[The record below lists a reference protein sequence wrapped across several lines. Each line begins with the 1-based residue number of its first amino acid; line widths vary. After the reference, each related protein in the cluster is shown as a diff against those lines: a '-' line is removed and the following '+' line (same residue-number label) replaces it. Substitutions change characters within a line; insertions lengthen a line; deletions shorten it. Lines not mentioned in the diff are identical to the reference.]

1 LTIIINGNTIVN
13 INDIEIRYQLGDFS
27 RGIVM
32 RKNLL
37 LILSIIVL
45 ILGFG
50 IHNPVLAAGSSSE
63 DIKKAEVSIDQAIDF
78 ASKGNL
84 SDAQKSYDEFN
95 KTWRQIEEGIKGDS
109 ATAYRDIESNMGKV
123 VYAFTLKKQ
132 DQVLQGLQD
141 LKAVNEK
148 VASGGYSKESG
159 FKKEDISLDDFI
171 LLLQETK
178 KEVKEQNQN
187 QALEGIKKA
196 SSSWLSVE
204 GVVVAQSASVY
215 SDSERDLVT
224 IQAMLAAN
232 PPNYKAANKTIDNM
246 VKYLTPLADKS
257 KYTYW
262 DAAMILIREGL
273 EALLVVIALMSFVKK
288 SGEGKG
294 KGWIWTGVLSG
305 LGISLILAIIVKFV
319 ISSGAFGNNNAL
331 IGGWTGVF
339 AAVMLLYMS
348 YWLHSQSNIAD
359 WNRYIREKSQ
369 TALTTGKLVS
379 LGVLAFLA
387 VFREGTE
394 TVLFYIGM
402 ASQIKL
408 QSLLIGFL
416 IGAAILG
423 ILAYLMIYVGL
434 KLPLRPFFMVSSVIV
449 FYLCIKFTGMGIHSL
464 QLAGLIQTTNS
475 QSIPSIDF
483 FALYPSWE
491 STIPQI
497 FLVLGAVMILL
508 LKKFKNKKLIALN
521 NNNMESR
528 KLS

>member
-1 LTIIINGNTIVN
+1 M
-13 INDIEIRYQLGDFS
+13 F
-27 RGIVM
+27 
-32 RKNLL
+32 KNLL
-37 LILSIIVL
+37 LKLSILLL
-45 ILGFG
+45 IFGFG
-50 IHNPVLAAGSSSE
+50 IHNPVSAAGNSSE
-63 DIKKAEVSIDQAIDF
+63 DIKRAEVSIDQAIDF
-78 ASKGNL
+78 ASKGDL
-84 SDAQKSYDEFN
+84 EKAKKSYDQFN
-95 KTWRQIEEGIKGDS
+95 KSWREIEEGIKAES
-109 ATAYRDIESNMGKV
+109 ATAYRDIESNMGQA

-132 DQVLQGLQD
+132 DQVLQALNGL
-141 LKAVNEK
+141 KEVNQK
-148 VASGGYSKESG
+148 FASGGYPKESG
-159 FKKEDISLDDFI
+159 FKKDDISLEDFI

-178 KEVKEQNQN
+178 KEVNKQNRTE
-187 QALEGIKKA
+187 ALASIKKA
-196 SSSWLSVE
+196 RSSWLSVE
-204 GVVVAQSASVY
+204 GVVVAQSAKVY

-224 IQAMLAAN
+224 IQAMLSAN
-232 PPNYKAANKTIDNM
+232 PPNYKQAEKTINNM
-246 VKYLTPLADKS
+246 VKYLTPLAEKS
-257 KYTYW
+257 SYTYW

-288 SGEGKG
+288 SAEGKG

-305 LGISLILAIIVKFV
+305 LGVSVILALIVKFV
-319 ISSGAFGNNNAL
+319 ISSGAFGDNNAL
-331 IGGWTGVF
+331 IAGWTGVF

-408 QSLLIGFL
+408 SALLLGFL
-416 IGAAILG
+416 LGAAILG
-423 ILAYLMIYVGL
+423 ILAYLMVFVGL
-434 KLPLRPFFMVSSVIV
+434 KLPLRPFFMVSSIIV

-464 QLAGLIQTTNS
+464 QLAGFVPTTNS

-497 FLVLGAVMILL
+497 ILVLGAIIILL
-508 LKKFKNKKLIALN
+508 SKRFKNKNLIAVNKTN
-521 NNNMESR
+521 NESG

>member
-1 LTIIINGNTIVN
+1 M
-13 INDIEIRYQLGDFS
+13 S
-27 RGIVM
+27 R
-32 RKNLL
+32 NLL
-37 LILSIIVL
+37 IKLSIFL
-45 ILGFG
+45 LLLGIG
-50 IHNPVLAAGSSSE
+50 LHNPVQAAGSSKE
-63 DIKKAEVSIDQAIDF
+63 DIKKAEVSVDQAIDF

-84 SDAQKSYDEFN
+84 TEAEKSYEQFN
-95 KTWRQIEEGIKGDS
+95 KTWRLIEEGIKADS
-109 ATAYRDIESNMGKV
+109 TTAYRDIESNMGKV
-123 VYAFTLKKQ
+123 VYAFTIKKQ
-132 DQVLQGLQD
+132 DQVMTALRD

-148 VASGGYSKESG
+148 MASGGYPKESG

-171 LLLQETK
+171 VLLQETK
-178 KEVKEQNQN
+178 KEISEQNQRE
-187 QALEGIKKA
+187 ALKGIKRA
-196 SSSWLSVE
+196 SDSWLSVE

-224 IQAMLAAN
+224 IQAMLSSN
-232 PPNYKAANKTIDNM
+232 PPNYIEAKRTIDKM
-246 VKYLTPLADKS
+246 VNYLTPLAEKS
-257 KYTYW
+257 QYTYW

-288 SGEGKG
+288 SGAGKG
-294 KGWIWTGVLSG
+294 RAWILSGVISG
-305 LGISLILAIIVKFV
+305 LGVSVILALIVKFV

-369 TALTTGKLVS
+369 TALTTGKLIS

-394 TVLFYIGM
+394 TVLFYVGM
-402 ASQIKL
+402 ASQIKI

-416 IGAAILG
+416 IGAALLG
-423 ILAYLMIYVGL
+423 ILAYLMIFVGL
-434 KLPLRPFFMVSSVIV
+434 KLPLRPFFMVSSIIV

-475 QSIPSIDF
+475 ESIPSIEF

-491 STIPQI
+491 STIPQVI
-497 FLVLGAVMILL
+497 LVIGAAIILL
-508 LKKFKNKKLIALN
+508 TKNIKNQKLITEKSN
-521 NNNMESR
+521 
-528 KLS
+528 

>member
-1 LTIIINGNTIVN
+1 MN
-13 INDIEIRYQLGDFS
+13 
-27 RGIVM
+27 
-32 RKNLL
+32 KNLL
-37 LILSIIVL
+37 PKLFILL
-45 ILGFG
+45 LLLGFV
-50 IHNPVLAAGSSSE
+50 IHTPVNAAGNSSE
-63 DIKKAEVSIDQAIDF
+63 DMKKAEVSVDKAINF

-84 SDAQKSYDEFN
+84 TEAQTAYEQFD
-95 KTWRQIEEGIKGDS
+95 KTWREIEDGIKAES
-109 ATAYRDIESNMGKV
+109 AAAYRDIESNMGTV

-132 DQVLQGLQD
+132 DQVLKALQS

-148 VASGGYSKESG
+148 FTSGGYPKDAS
-159 FKKEDISLDDFI
+159 FKKENISLDDFI
-171 LLLQETK
+171 FLLQQTK
-178 KEVKEQNQN
+178 KEVKEHNQSG
-187 QALEGIKKA
+187 ALAGIKKA

-204 GVVVAQSASVY
+204 GVVVAQSSSVY

-232 PPNYKAANKTIDNM
+232 PPNYKEAEKTIDNM
-246 VKYLTPLADKS
+246 IKYLTPLVEKTS
-257 KYTYW
+257 YTYW

-288 SGEGKG
+288 SGDGKG

-305 LGISLILAIIVKFV
+305 LGVSVILALIVKFV

-331 IGGWTGVF
+331 IAGWTGVF

-369 TALTTGKLVS
+369 TALSTGKLVS
-379 LGVLAFLA
+379 LGILAFLA

-408 QSLLIGFL
+408 QSLLFGFL

-423 ILAYLMIYVGL
+423 ILAYLMIFVGV

-464 QLAGLIQTTNS
+464 QLAGLIQTTNTS
-475 QSIPSIDF
+475 HIPSIEF

-491 STIPQI
+491 STIPQVI
-497 FLVLGAVMILL
+497 LVIGAVIILL
-508 LKKFKNKKLIALN
+508 LKKQKHTAANIIKN
-521 NNNMESR
+521 ESR

>member
-1 LTIIINGNTIVN
+1 
-13 INDIEIRYQLGDFS
+13 
-27 RGIVM
+27 M
-32 RKNLL
+32 RKNF
-37 LILSIIVL
+37 ILTVSILVFIF
-45 ILGFG
+45 GFG
-50 IHNPVLAAGSSSE
+50 LNIPSVTASGNSRE

-78 ASKGNL
+78 ASHGNL
-84 SDAQKSYDEFN
+84 PEAEKAYNQFN
-95 KTWRQIEEGIKGDS
+95 KTWRQIEEGIKAHS

-132 DQVLQGLQD
+132 DQVVGSLQD

-148 VASGGYSKESG
+148 FASGGYPKEAG
-159 FKKEDISLDDFI
+159 FKQEDLSLDDFI
-171 LLLQETK
+171 LILQATK
-178 KEVKEQNQN
+178 KEIGEKNQTE
-187 QALEGIKKA
+187 ALEQIKKA
-196 SSSWLSVE
+196 SNSWLSVE
-204 GVVVAQSASVY
+204 GAVVAQSASVY
-215 SDSERDLVT
+215 SDSERDLVS

-232 PPNYKAANKTIDNM
+232 PPNYAQATKTIDNM
-246 VKYLTPLADKS
+246 IHYLTPLAGKS
-257 KYTYW
+257 QYTYW

-288 SGEGKG
+288 SADSKG
-294 KGWIWTGVLSG
+294 KGWIWTGVLAG
-305 LGISLILAIIVKFV
+305 LGVSVILAIIVKFV
-319 ISSGAFGNNNAL
+319 ISSGAFGNNNLL

-369 TALTTGKLVS
+369 KALTTGKLVS

-408 QSLLIGFL
+408 QSLLLGFV

-423 ILAYLMIYVGL
+423 VLAYLMIFVGL

-464 QLAGLIQTTNS
+464 QLAGLIQTTNAP
-475 QSIPSIDF
+475 IPSIEF
-483 FALYPSWE
+483 FALYSSWE
-491 STIPQI
+491 SAIPQFVLVVAAI
-497 FLVLGAVMILL
+497 FIILFRKLKVKRLVTA
-508 LKKFKNKKLIALN
+508 N
-521 NNNMESR
+521 NN
-528 KLS
+528 

>member
-1 LTIIINGNTIVN
+1 MGKKL
-13 INDIEIRYQLGDFS
+13 
-27 RGIVM
+27 
-32 RKNLL
+32 LL
-37 LILSIIVL
+37 LISILLL
-45 ILGFG
+45 IFG
-50 IHNPVLAAGSSSE
+50 MGVHTPALADGNSKE
-63 DIKKAEVSIDQAIDF
+63 EMKKANVSVDQAIDL
-78 ASKGNL
+78 ASKGDL
-84 SDAQKSYDEFN
+84 SGAKKAYDQFN
-95 KTWRQIEEGIKGDS
+95 KSWRQIEEGIKADS
-109 ATAYRDIESNMGKV
+109 TTAYRDIESNMGKV
-123 VYAFTLKKQ
+123 VYALTIKKP
-132 DQVLQGLQD
+132 DQVLVALKD
-141 LKAVNEK
+141 LKATNDKFSAGGYPK
-148 VASGGYSKESG
+148 VAAVTNK
-159 FKKEDISLDDFI
+159 DLSLDDFI
-171 LLLQETK
+171 LLLQVLK
-178 KEVKEQNQN
+178 KEVKEQNQAE
-187 QALEGIKKA
+187 ALKGIKKA
-196 SSSWLSVE
+196 SDSWLDVE

-224 IQAMLAAN
+224 IQAMLSDN
-232 PPNYKAANKTIDNM
+232 PPNFKQANRVIDNM
-246 VKYLTPLADKS
+246 VNYLTPLANKS
-257 KYTYW
+257 QYTYW

-288 SGEGKG
+288 SGTGKG
-294 KGWIWTGVLSG
+294 KGWIWSGVLSG
-305 LGISLILAIIVKFV
+305 LGVSILLAIIVKFV

-402 ASQIKL
+402 ASQISI

-423 ILAYLMIYVGL
+423 VLAYLMVFIGL
-434 KLPLRPFFMVSSVIV
+434 KLPLRPFFMVSSIIV

-464 QLAGLIQTTNS
+464 QLAGFIQTTNS
-475 QSIPSIDF
+475 SSIPSIEF

-491 STIPQI
+491 STIPQAI
-497 FLVLGAVMILL
+497 LVVAAVMIILF
-508 LKKFKNKKLIALN
+508 KKLKNKKLSTEKN
-521 NNNMESR
+521 TNFESR

>member
-1 LTIIINGNTIVN
+1 M
-13 INDIEIRYQLGDFS
+13 S
-27 RGIVM
+27 R
-32 RKNLL
+32 NLL
-37 LILSIIVL
+37 IKLSIFL
-45 ILGFG
+45 LLLGIG
-50 IHNPVLAAGSSSE
+50 LHNPVQASGSSKE
-63 DIKKAEVSIDQAIDF
+63 AIKKAEVSVDQAIDF

-84 SDAQKSYDEFN
+84 TEAEKSYEQFN
-95 KTWRQIEEGIKGDS
+95 KTWRMIEEGVKADS

-123 VYAFTLKKQ
+123 VYAFTIKKQ
-132 DQVLQGLQD
+132 DQVITALQD

-148 VASGGYSKESG
+148 MASGGYPKESG

-171 LLLQETK
+171 VLLQETK
-178 KEVKEQNQN
+178 KEISEQNQ
-187 QALEGIKKA
+187 QEAIEGIKQA
-196 SSSWLSVE
+196 SNSWLSVE

-224 IQAMLAAN
+224 IQAMLSAN
-232 PPNYKAANKTIDNM
+232 PPNYKEAKRTIDNM
-246 VKYLTPLADKS
+246 VNYLTPLAEKS
-257 KYTYW
+257 QYTYW

-294 KGWIWTGVLSG
+294 RAWILSGVISG
-305 LGISLILAIIVKFV
+305 LGVSVILALIVKFV

-369 TALTTGKLVS
+369 TALTTGKLIS

-394 TVLFYIGM
+394 TVLFYVGM
-402 ASQIKL
+402 ASQIKI

-416 IGAAILG
+416 IGAALLG
-423 ILAYLMIYVGL
+423 ILAYLMIFVGL
-434 KLPLRPFFMVSSVIV
+434 KLPLRPFFMVSSIIV

-475 QSIPSIDF
+475 ESIPSIEF

-491 STIPQI
+491 STIPQVI
-497 FLVLGAVMILL
+497 LVIGAAIILL
-508 LKKFKNKKLIALN
+508 AKNIKNQKL
-521 NNNMESR
+521 MKESHN
-528 KLS
+528 

>member
-1 LTIIINGNTIVN
+1 MG
-13 INDIEIRYQLGDFS
+13 
-27 RGIVM
+27 
-32 RKNLL
+32 KNLL
-37 LILSIIVL
+37 VKISILLLII
-45 ILGFG
+45 GFG
-50 IHNPVLAAGSSSE
+50 IHNPALAAGTSGE

-84 SDAQKSYDEFN
+84 SEAQKAYDHFN
-95 KTWRQIEEGIKGDS
+95 KTWMDIESGIKADS

-123 VYAFTLKKQ
+123 VYALTLKKQ
-132 DQVLQGLQD
+132 DQVLQALQG

-148 VASGGYSKESG
+148 VANGGYPKEAG

-171 LLLQETK
+171 LLLQQTK
-178 KEVKEQNQN
+178 KEISNQN
-187 QALEGIKKA
+187 QTQALASIKKA
-196 SSSWLSVE
+196 SDSWLSVE

-232 PPNYKAANKTIDNM
+232 PPNYKQANETIDNM
-246 VKYLTPLADKS
+246 IKYLTPLANKS
-257 KYTYW
+257 EYTYW

-288 SGEGKG
+288 SGEAKG
-294 KGWIWTGVLSG
+294 KAWIWAGVLGG
-305 LGISLILAIIVKFV
+305 LGVSVILAVIVKFV

-331 IGGWTGVF
+331 IAGWTGVF

-408 QSLLIGFL
+408 SALLIGFL
-416 IGAAILG
+416 IGAGILG
-423 ILAYLMIYVGL
+423 ILAYLMVFVGL
-434 KLPLRPFFMVSSVIV
+434 KLPLRPFFLVSSVIV
-449 FYLCIKFTGMGIHSL
+449 FYLCLKFTGMGIHSL
-464 QLAGLIQTTNS
+464 QLAGLLPTTHTES
-475 QSIPSIDF
+475 VPSIEF

-491 STIPQI
+491 SAIPQVV
-497 FLVLGAVMILL
+497 LVLGAIMVILAKKWKS
-508 LKKFKNKKLIALN
+508 KKFITAN
-521 NNNMESR
+521 NN
-528 KLS
+528 

>member
-1 LTIIINGNTIVN
+1 MG
-13 INDIEIRYQLGDFS
+13 
-27 RGIVM
+27 
-32 RKNLL
+32 KNLL
-37 LILSIIVL
+37 LKLAIFLL
-45 ILGFG
+45 IFGFG
-50 IHNPVLAAGSSSE
+50 IHNPVQAAASSGG
-63 DIKKAEVSIDQAIDF
+63 DLKKAEVLVDQAIES
-78 ASKGNL
+78 ASKGDL
-84 SDAQKSYDEFN
+84 SDAQKTYDHFS
-95 KTWRQIEEGIKGDS
+95 KTWRAIEDGIKWDS
-109 ATAYRDIESNMGKV
+109 ATAYRDIESNMGQV
-123 VYAFTLKKQ
+123 EYALTLKKQ
-132 DQVLQGLQD
+132 DQVLQALQG

-148 VASGGYSKESG
+148 FVNGGYPKEAG
-159 FKKEDISLDDFI
+159 FKKENISLDDFI

-178 KEVKEQNQN
+178 KEVKEQNQTE
-187 QALEGIKKA
+187 ALKGIKKA
-196 SSSWLSVE
+196 SNSWLSVE

-215 SDSERDLVT
+215 SDSERDLVS
-224 IQAMLAAN
+224 IQAMLSAN
-232 PPNYKAANKTIDNM
+232 PPNYTQASQTIANMIN
-246 VKYLTPLADKS
+246 YLTPLAGKS
-257 KYTYW
+257 EYTYW

-305 LGISLILAIIVKFV
+305 LGVSVILALIVKFV

-331 IGGWTGVF
+331 ISGWTGVF
-339 AAVMLLYMS
+339 AAAMLLYMS

-359 WNRYIREKSQ
+359 WNQYIREKSQ

-402 ASQIKL
+402 ANQIKL

-423 ILAYLMIYVGL
+423 VLAYLMVFVGL
-434 KLPLRPFFMVSSVIV
+434 KLPLRPFFLVSSIIV

-464 QLAGLIQTTNS
+464 QLAGLIQTTNTEL
-475 QSIPSIDF
+475 IPSIEF

-497 FLVLGAVMILL
+497 LLVLGAAIILVVR
-508 LKKFKNKKLIALN
+508 KIKSQKVINKNYKITKLTQSEI
-521 NNNMESR
+521 S
-528 KLS
+528 K

>member
-1 LTIIINGNTIVN
+1 M
-13 INDIEIRYQLGDFS
+13 S
-27 RGIVM
+27 
-32 RKNLL
+32 KNLL
-37 LILSIIVL
+37 LKLSILLL
-45 ILGFG
+45 ILGLA
-50 IHNPVLAAGSSSE
+50 IHNPVLAAGSPSE
-63 DIKKAEVSIDQAIDF
+63 DIKKAEIYVDQAIDA

-84 SDAQKSYDEFN
+84 SDAQKAYDQFN
-95 KTWRQIEEGIKGDS
+95 KNWLEIEEGVKEDS
-109 ATAYRDIESNMGKV
+109 GTAYRDIESNMGQV

-132 DQVLQGLQD
+132 DQVLQALQD

-148 VASGGYSKESG
+148 FANGGYPKEAG

-171 LLLQETK
+171 LILQQTK
-178 KEVKEQNQN
+178 KNVKEQNQTA
-187 QALEGIKKA
+187 ALDGIKKA

-215 SDSERDLVT
+215 SDSERDLVS
-224 IQAMLAAN
+224 IQAMLSAN
-232 PPNYKAANKTIDNM
+232 PPNYTQANKTIDSMIN
-246 VKYLTPLADKS
+246 YLTPLAEKS
-257 KYTYW
+257 SYTYW

-294 KGWIWTGVLSG
+294 KGWIWSGVLSG
-305 LGISLILAIIVKFV
+305 LGVSVILALIVKFV

-331 IGGWTGVF
+331 IAGWTGVF

-416 IGAAILG
+416 LGAAILG
-423 ILAYLMIYVGL
+423 VLAYLMVFVGL
-434 KLPLRPFFMVSSVIV
+434 KLPLRPFFMVSSLIV
-449 FYLCIKFTGMGIHSL
+449 FYLCVKFTGMGIHSL
-464 QLAGLIQTTNS
+464 QLSGLIQTTNS
-475 QSIPSIDF
+475 QSIPSIEF
-483 FALYPSWE
+483 FALYPTWE

-497 FLVLGAVMILL
+497 ILVLSAVMIVLSKRL
-508 LKKFKNKKLIALN
+508 KNKKAVVAN
-521 NNNMESR
+521 NNNTESR

>member
-1 LTIIINGNTIVN
+1 MRFIINKKP
-13 INDIEIRYQLGDFS
+13 S
-27 RGIVM
+27 RWDTMG
-32 RKNLL
+32 KNLL
-37 LILSIIVL
+37 HKIVILLLIVGFSIQ
-45 ILGFG
+45 
-50 IHNPVLAAGSSSE
+50 NPALAAGNAKE
-63 DIKKAEVSIDQAIDF
+63 DIMKAEESVNEAIGY
-78 ASKGNL
+78 AAEGNL
-84 SDAQKSYDEFN
+84 SEAEKAYEQFN
-95 KTWRQIEEGIKGDS
+95 KTWREIEEGIKAES

-123 VYAFTLKKQ
+123 VYAFTIKKQ
-132 DQVLQGLQD
+132 DQVLEALQG

-148 VASGGYSKESG
+148 VANGGYPKEAG
-159 FKKEDISLDDFI
+159 FKKEDITLEEFI
-171 LLLQETK
+171 LLLQNTK
-178 KEVKEQNQN
+178 KEIKNENRT
-187 QALEGIKKA
+187 QAVSSIQKA
-196 SSSWLSVE
+196 SDSWLSVE
-204 GVVVAQSASVY
+204 GIVVAQSAKVY

-224 IQAMLAAN
+224 IQAMLTAN
-232 PPNYKAANKTIDNM
+232 PPNYEKATQTIDNM
-246 VKYLTPLADKS
+246 VNYLTPLASKS
-257 KYTYW
+257 EYTYW

-288 SGEGKG
+288 SGLTKG
-294 KGWIWTGVLSG
+294 KGWIWSGVAAG
-305 LGISLILAIIVKFV
+305 LGVSLILALIVKFV

-369 TALTTGKLVS
+369 TAVTTGRLVS
-379 LGVLAFLA
+379 LGILAFLA

-423 ILAYLMIYVGL
+423 VLAYLLIIVGL

-464 QLAGLIQTTNS
+464 QLAGLIPTTNS

-483 FALYPSWE
+483 FALYPTWE
-491 STIPQI
+491 STIPQVI
-497 FLVLGAVMILL
+497 LVLGAVFILL
-508 LKKFKNKKLIALN
+508 FKRLKTKNVMTAAEN
-521 NNNMESR
+521 N
-528 KLS
+528 

>member
-1 LTIIINGNTIVN
+1 
-13 INDIEIRYQLGDFS
+13 
-27 RGIVM
+27 M
-32 RKNLL
+32 KKNLL
-37 LILSIIVL
+37 LKISILLL
-45 ILGFG
+45 IFGFAL
-50 IHNPVLAAGSSSE
+50 HNPALAAENSSE
-63 DIKKAEVSIDQAIDF
+63 AIKKAEVSVDQAIEFAEKGDF
-78 ASKGNL
+78 TS
-84 SDAQKSYDEFN
+84 AQKSYDQFN
-95 KTWRQIEEGIKGDS
+95 KTWREIEEGIKADS

-123 VYAFTLKKQ
+123 VYAFTIKKQ
-132 DQVLQGLQD
+132 DQVIQALND
-141 LKAVNEK
+141 LKTVNEK
-148 VASGGYSKESG
+148 VASGGYPKEPG
-159 FKKEDISLDDFI
+159 FQKEDISLDDFI

-178 KEVKEQNQN
+178 KEVQEENQT

-224 IQAMLAAN
+224 VQAMLNAN
-232 PPNYKAANKTIDNM
+232 PPNYKQANQTIENM
-246 VKYLTPLADKS
+246 VKYLTPLAEKS
-257 KYTYW
+257 SYTYW

-288 SGEGKG
+288 SGETNKG
-294 KGWIWTGVLSG
+294 RGWIWAGVLSG
-305 LGISLILAIIVKFV
+305 LGVSVVLAIIVKFV

-331 IGGWTGVF
+331 IAGWTGVF

-423 ILAYLMIYVGL
+423 ILAYLMVFVGL
-434 KLPLRPFFMVSSVIV
+434 KLPLRPFFMVSSLIV

-464 QLAGLIQTTNS
+464 QLAGFIPTTNS
-475 QSIPSIDF
+475 ESIPSLEF

-491 STIPQI
+491 STIPQVI
-497 FLVLGAVMILL
+497 LVLGAVIILL
-508 LKKFKNKKLIALN
+508 SKQMKSKKLMTAN
-521 NNNMESR
+521 NN
-528 KLS
+528 

>member
-1 LTIIINGNTIVN
+1 MG
-13 INDIEIRYQLGDFS
+13 
-27 RGIVM
+27 
-32 RKNLL
+32 KNLL
-37 LILSIIVL
+37 LKVSILLLIIGLMV
-45 ILGFG
+45 
-50 IHNPVLAAGSSSE
+50 HNPVLAAGSSSA
-63 DIKKAEVSIDQAIDF
+63 DLKNAEVSIDEAINF
-78 ASKGNL
+78 ASKGDL
-84 SDAQKSYDEFN
+84 SRAQKSYDQFN
-95 KTWRQIEEGIKGDS
+95 KMWRQIEEGIKEDS

-123 VYAFTLKKQ
+123 VYAFTIKKP
-132 DQVLQGLQD
+132 DQVLQSLHGLQ
-141 LKAVNEK
+141 AVNEK
-148 VASGGYSKESG
+148 FINGGYPKESG
-159 FKKEDISLDDFI
+159 IKEKDISLDDFI
-171 LLLQETK
+171 LILQNTK
-178 KEVKEQNQN
+178 KQVSEHNQT
-187 QALEGIKKA
+187 QALKSIKDA
-196 SSSWLSVE
+196 SDSWLSVE
-204 GVVVAQSASVY
+204 GTVVAQSASVY

-224 IQAMLAAN
+224 IQAMLSDN
-232 PPNYKAANKTIDNM
+232 PPNYKQADKTIDNM
-246 VKYLTPLADKS
+246 VKYLTPLAGKS
-257 KYTYW
+257 EYTYW

-305 LGISLILAIIVKFV
+305 LGVSVILAIIVKFV

-423 ILAYLMIYVGL
+423 VLAYLMVFVGL

-464 QLAGLIQTTNS
+464 QLAGLIPTSNS
-475 QSIPSIDF
+475 EAIPSIEF

-491 STIPQI
+491 STGPQI
-497 FLVLGAVMILL
+497 ILVLAAIFILL
-508 LKKFKNKKLIALN
+508 FKNIKSKKLLTAN
-521 NNNMESR
+521 NN
-528 KLS
+528 

>member
-1 LTIIINGNTIVN
+1 MG
-13 INDIEIRYQLGDFS
+13 
-27 RGIVM
+27 
-32 RKNLL
+32 KNLL
-37 LILSIIVL
+37 LKLSILLL
-45 ILGFG
+45 ILVFG
-50 IHNPVLAAGSSSE
+50 VHTTVSAAGNSSE
-63 DIKKAEVSIDQAIDF
+63 DIKKAEVSVDKAIDY

-84 SDAQKSYDEFN
+84 SEAQKAYDQFN
-95 KTWRQIEEGIKGDS
+95 KTWREIEEGIKADS
-109 ATAYRDIESNMGKV
+109 ATAYRDIESNMGQV
-123 VYAFTLKKQ
+123 VYALTLKKQ
-132 DQVLQGLQD
+132 DQVLQALKG

-148 VASGGYSKESG
+148 FASGGYPKEAG
-159 FKKEDISLDDFI
+159 IKKEDISLDDFI
-171 LLLQETK
+171 VLLQETK
-178 KEVKEQNQN
+178 KEIKEQKQSE
-187 QALEGIKKA
+187 ALADIKKA

-204 GVVVAQSASVY
+204 GVVVAQSATVY

-232 PPNYKAANKTIDNM
+232 PPNFKDANKTVDNM
-246 VKYLTPLADKS
+246 IKYLTPLADKTE
-257 KYTYW
+257 YTYW

-305 LGISLILAIIVKFV
+305 LGVSVILAVIVKFV

-331 IGGWTGVF
+331 IAGWTGVF

-408 QSLLIGFL
+408 QALLIGFL

-423 ILAYLMIYVGL
+423 ILAYLMVFVGL
-434 KLPLRPFFMVSSVIV
+434 KLPLRPFFMVSSLIV

-464 QLAGLIQTTNS
+464 QLSGLIPTTNS
-475 QSIPSIDF
+475 QSIPSIEF

-491 STIPQI
+491 STIPQVI
-497 FLVLGAVMILL
+497 LVLGAVIILL
-508 LKKFKNKKLIALN
+508 SKKFKNQKQNAVN
-521 NNNMESR
+521 NNHNESR

>member
-1 LTIIINGNTIVN
+1 M
-13 INDIEIRYQLGDFS
+13 S
-27 RGIVM
+27 
-32 RKNLL
+32 KNLL
-37 LILSIIVL
+37 LKLSIFLL
-45 ILGFG
+45 IFGFG
-50 IHNPVLAAGSSSE
+50 IQFPVKAAGNSSE
-63 DIKKAEVSIDQAIDF
+63 DIKKAEISIDKAIDF

-84 SDAQKSYDEFN
+84 SEAQKNYDQFN
-95 KTWRQIEEGIKGDS
+95 NTWREIEDGIKADS
-109 ATAYRDIESNMGKV
+109 SAAYRDIESNMGTV

-132 DQVLQGLQD
+132 DQVVQALQN

-148 VASGGYSKESG
+148 FANGGYPKEAG

-178 KEVKEQNQN
+178 KEVKEHKQTE
-187 QALEGIKKA
+187 ALEGIKKA

-232 PPNYKAANKTIDNM
+232 TPNYNAAEKIIDNM
-246 VKYLTPLADKS
+246 VKYLTPLAEKS
-257 KYTYW
+257 TYTYW

-288 SGEGKG
+288 SGGEKG
-294 KGWIWTGVLSG
+294 RGWIWTGVLSG
-305 LGISLILAIIVKFV
+305 LGVSVVLALIVKFV
-319 ISSGAFGNNNAL
+319 ISSGAFGNNNAQ
-331 IGGWTGVF
+331 IAGWTGVF
-339 AAVMLLYMS
+339 AAAMLLYMS

-369 TALTTGKLVS
+369 TALSTGKLVS

-408 QSLLIGFL
+408 QSLLLGFL

-423 ILAYLMIYVGL
+423 ILAYLMVFVGL

-464 QLAGLIQTTNS
+464 QLAGFIQTTNTS
-475 QSIPSIDF
+475 SIPSIEF

-497 FLVLGAVMILL
+497 ILVIGAVIIILS
-508 LKKFKNKKLIALN
+508 KKLKNKKLVELN
-521 NNNMESR
+521 NINNGGS
-528 KLS
+528 KLT

>member
-1 LTIIINGNTIVN
+1 
-13 INDIEIRYQLGDFS
+13 
-27 RGIVM
+27 M
-32 RKNLL
+32 KKNLIFTLSILL
-37 LILSIIVL
+37 LILGV
-45 ILGFG
+45 G
-50 IHNPVLAAGSSSE
+50 IYTPAMAAGNSSE
-63 DIKKAEVSIDQAIDF
+63 DIKKAEVSVDKAIAF
-78 ASKGNL
+78 ASEGNL
-84 SDAQKSYDEFN
+84 SEAEKAYDQFD
-95 KTWRQIEEGIKGDS
+95 KIWRQIEEGIKSDS
-109 ATAYRDIESNMGKV
+109 TAAYRDIESNMGKV
-123 VYAFTLKKQ
+123 IYAFTIKKQ
-132 DQVLQGLQD
+132 DQVLLALQD

-148 VASGGYSKESG
+148 FANGGYPKDSG
-159 FKKEDISLDDFI
+159 FKKEELSLDDFI
-171 LLLQETK
+171 LILQQIK
-178 KEVKEQNQN
+178 KEIGDKNQSE
-187 QALEGIKKA
+187 ALKGIKNA
-196 SSSWLSVE
+196 SDSWLSVE

-232 PPNYKAANKTIDNM
+232 PPNYAQANKTIDSM
-246 VKYLTPLADKS
+246 IAYLTPLANKDQ
-257 KYTYW
+257 YTYW

-288 SGEGKG
+288 SAEPRG

-305 LGISLILAIIVKFV
+305 LGVSIILALIVKFV

-402 ASQIKL
+402 ASQIKI
-408 QSLLIGFL
+408 QTLLFGFL

-423 ILAYLMIYVGL
+423 LLAYLMVFVGL
-434 KLPLRPFFMVSSVIV
+434 KLPLRPFFMVSSIIV

-464 QLAGLIQTTNS
+464 QLAGLIQTTNAPN
-475 QSIPSIDF
+475 IPSVEF

-491 STIPQI
+491 SAIPQ
-497 FLVLGAVMILL
+497 FALVLAAIFILL
-508 LKKFKNKKLIALN
+508 FKNILSKKTKTASN
-521 NNNMESR
+521 N
-528 KLS
+528 